1 MVYKAFFLGFLA
13 LISPLLVSSAS
24 LPSVVKSIHNCSSEA
39 PPVPITYKPYFSSYG
54 PQVTGSHG
62 WEEWTFVLPDQLNQ
76 SMFHFRWTRG
86 DPAASSS
93 DLRAA
98 TFSAYYEKTG
108 FRANV
113 KGSFESKI
121 TGDTY
126 LSMSIGD
133 NHLSFNGSAG
143 GLFGLWNAS
152 VNIEGLKVDVV
163 IDP

>member
-1 MVYKAFFLGFLA
+1 
-13 LISPLLVSSAS
+13 
-24 LPSVVKSIHNCSSEA
+24 
-39 PPVPITYKPYFSSYG
+39 
-54 PQVTGSHG
+54 
-62 WEEWTFVLPDQLNQ
+62 
-76 SMFHFRWTRG
+76 MFHFRWTRG